1 MLIFDQ
7 CLLDNLC
14 VESARSPR
22 RRVHSNIHSSFD
34 ERCQRLFNA
43 IQPDSYI
50 PPHRHELSNTREL
63 LMAVRGR
70 FALLEFDD
78 EGGVVSCV
86 QFGTELHH
94 DDECH
99 SVGVELLPSSW
110 HTVVAMEEDSILLEV
125 KQGPFV
131 PHEGKELA
139 TWAPKA
145 GSKSAELLL
154 AEWQARAKRDEL

>member
-1 MLIFDQ
+1 MLIFDH
-7 CLLDNLC
+7 CLLEDLSL
-14 VESARSPR
+14 ESARSPR
-22 RRVHSNIHSSFD
+22 RRVHSNIHSSLD
-34 ERCQRLFNA
+34 EQCQSVLNA
-43 IQPDSYI
+43 IQPDSYT
-50 PPHRHELSNTREL
+50 PPHRHELSNPREL

-70 FALLEFDD
+70 LAPLEFDD

-94 DDECH
+94 DDECQ

-110 HTVVAMEEDSILLEV
+110 HTVLAMEEDSILLEV

-139 TWAPKA
+139 AW
-145 GSKSAELLL
+145 GQKSRLKGAELLL
-154 AEWQARAKRDEL
+154 AERQARARRDEL